1 MKCGTCKHGET
12 RPGKTTVT
20 LERGGAT
27 LVIKGVPARIC
38 DNCGEAYVDE
48 EITRQLLRTAE
59 QALCAGV
66 QVDVR
71 KFPVADRTSS
81 SSQVE

>member
-1 MKCGTCKHGET
+1 MKCVICKHGET
-12 RPGKTTVT
+12 RAGKTTVT

-27 LVIKGVPARIC
+27 LVIKGVPALIC

-48 EITRQLLRTAE
+48 EIARELLAAAE
-59 QALCAGV
+59 AALRAGV

-71 KFPVADRTSS
+71 EFSAAPI
-81 SSQVE
+81 

>member
-1 MKCGTCKHGET
+1 MKCVICKHGET
-12 RPGKTTVT
+12 SPGTTTVT

-27 LVIKGVPARIC
+27 LVIKNVPAQIC

-48 EITRQLLRTAE
+48 GTTRQLLGIADE
-59 QALCAGV
+59 ALRAGV

-71 KFPVADRTSS
+71 EFAASA
-81 SSQVE
+81 QQ

>member
-1 MKCGTCKHGET
+1 MKCVICKHGET

-20 LERGGAT
+20 LERGGTT

-38 DNCGEAYVDE
+38 DNCDEAYVDE
-48 EITRQLLRTAE
+48 QITRQLLVTADE
-59 QALCAGV
+59 ALRAGV

-71 KFPVADRTSS
+71 EFSGPAA
-81 SSQVE
+81 

>member
-1 MKCGTCKHGET
+1 MKCAICKHGET

-20 LERGGAT
+20 LERGGTT

-38 DNCGEAYVDE
+38 DNCGEAYVE
-48 EITRQLLRTAE
+48 EQITRQLLATADE
-59 QALCAGV
+59 ALRAGV

-71 KFPVADRTSS
+71 EFSGAPA
-81 SSQVE
+81 